1 MLAGK
6 RAVRVGD
13 QILKGVAGLLM
24 QKVKDPRVKGVTLTG
39 IDLSND
45 LKHARIFFSVIG
57 NQDEVTKARSGLESA
72 KGYIK
77 REIGL
82 NYKLKYVPDIIF
94 QHDPTLET
102 GDRMERLFDKLRK
115 EETAESP
122 ES

>member
-6 RAVRVGD
+6 RAIRVGD

-45 LKHARIFFSVIG
+45 LRHARIFFSVIG
-57 NQDEVTKARSGLESA
+57 NQDEVIKARSGLESA

-115 EETAESP
+115 EETAELS
-122 ES
+122 E